1 VDIDKMQELNL
12 HAKKLKPINV
22 PFVLIKSPWGI
33 LPKKEKKSLKKQRL
47 FHGRYMVPVYF
58 Y

>member
-1 VDIDKMQELNL
+1 MQELNL

-47 FHGRYMVPVYF
+47 FHGRYMLPVYF